1 MHITSDCTPSQADA
15 YVAGLIKGESWAGL
29 ELTKALKVRTLGT
42 TQLARGITDL
52 MRQSLSKVYQLRFK
66 DSYNTSEYLIYYAD
80 PQMQGPLKVD
90 TTPNVVRVLEKQLSA
105 LANNPQDLAS
115 KVYGLQVGN
124 GFCLMCNTITFMSIP
139 MDIPSTGNI
148 HKGFKFWFS
157 EGSWSPIKS
166 YIDTAIGGIGGVD
179 TGMLC
184 CVAGICGVCPSRCDD
199 CKHYPTEEFQAYEL
213 LSLRDSKLCGGCN
226 KSNLTSISI
235 PKLDKQRLVA
245 ARRRFDQL
253 EGGRNGR

>member
-1 MHITSDCTPSQADA
+1 MHIASDCTPNQADA
-15 YVAGLIKGESWAGL
+15 YVAGLIRGEPWAGL
-29 ELTKALKVRTLGT
+29 ELTKALKVHTPGT
-42 TQLARGITDL
+42 VRLACGITDL
-52 MRQSLSKVYQLRFK
+52 MRQSLSRVYQLRFK
-66 DSYNTSEYLIYYAD
+66 DSYNTSEYLIYY
-80 PQMQGPLKVD
+80 PEPNLQGQLMVN
-90 TTPNVVRVLEKQLSA
+90 TTHNVVRALEKQLST

-139 MDIPSTGNI
+139 MDIPSTANI
-148 HKGFKFWFS
+148 HKGFKFWFG
-157 EGSWSPIKS
+157 EGSWAPIKS
-166 YIDTAIGGIGGVD
+166 YIDTNISGVSPNAA
-179 TGMLC
+179 MLC
-184 CVAGICGVCPSRCDD
+184 GVAGICGVCPSRCDD

-213 LSLRDSKLCGGCN
+213 LSLRDSKLCVGCN
-226 KSNLTSISI
+226 KSNLTSISV